1 MFLGASHGGEDF
13 PNSHRG
19 TDPIVLDTGRAGPAP
34 GWWYHH
40 EAHGIVETKGTPNT
54 CVLSVIT
61 LVPEKGR
68 SSGQG
73 LSCGSL
79 LPGPARRQEA
89 AGLPNMGGGLQ
100 GAVPR
105 TPREDWAR
113 REASRG

>member
-1 MFLGASHGGEDF
+1 M
-13 PNSHRG
+13 
-19 TDPIVLDTGRAGPAP
+19 
-34 GWWYHH
+34 
-40 EAHGIVETKGTPNT
+40 ETKGTPNT
-54 CVLSVIT
+54 CVLSVIS

-89 AGLPNMGGGLQ
+89 AGLPSMGDGLR

-105 TPREDWAR
+105 TPREDWAGH
-113 REASRG
+113 EASRG